1 MGMNKGMYTS
11 NSCEWETP
19 LDFFK
24 VLDAEFHFD
33 VDVCA
38 TPENAKCT
46 EYYTKADDG
55 LEKTWMGS
63 CWMNPP
69 YGRGI
74 GKWMKKAYESA

>member
-24 VLDAEFHFD
+24 DLDAEFHFD

-38 TPENAKCT
+38 TPENENAPNITPKRT
-46 EYYTKADDG
+46 TDWK
-55 LEKTWMGS
+55 K
-63 CWMNPP
+63 
-69 YGRGI
+69 RGAEPA
-74 GKWMKKAYESA
+74 G

>member
-33 VDVCA
+33 VTYA
-38 TPENAKCT
+38 PRRKMPNAPNITPKRT
-46 EYYTKADDG
+46 TDWK
-55 LEKTWMGS
+55 K
-63 CWMNPP
+63 
-69 YGRGI
+69 RG
-74 GKWMKKAYESA
+74 GAPAG

>member
-55 LEKTWMGS
+55 GVPRTCADRYRLV
-63 CWMNPP
+63 
-69 YGRGI
+69 
-74 GKWMKKAYESA
+74 A